1 MWLAQLSRYSL
12 FWSSLGATKPAA
24 GEAGHAFL
32 SPFLLLF
39 FLFFLRGRICHL
51 DELRAR
57 RVLRADVP
65 HFFRRLALV
74 RAGSLP
80 MVGGAAVVAA
90 APPCLVLYARHV
102 VADLDCVGAAAR
114 LRLDHRHSRM
124 VGISSSRVWCRRLDE
139 RLQQLEAVRQRARQD
154 VFAFGREGILDVLLD
169 AAVPAAV
176 ERRDEGAREV
186 PPARL
191 RLELELLGLADIV
204 VWDRFLI
211 ELLFAAN

>member
-1 MWLAQLSRYSL
+1 
-12 FWSSLGATKPAA
+12 
-24 GEAGHAFL
+24 
-32 SPFLLLF
+32 
-39 FLFFLRGRICHL
+39 
-51 DELRAR
+51 
-57 RVLRADVP
+57 
-65 HFFRRLALV
+65 
-74 RAGSLP
+74 
-80 MVGGAAVVAA
+80 
-90 APPCLVLYARHV
+90 
-102 VADLDCVGAAAR
+102 
-114 LRLDHRHSRM
+114 M

-139 RLQQLEAVRQRARQD
+139 RSQQLEAVRQRARKD